1 MYNNGNFMMF
11 DNKNDRKLQSKSR
24 VIHTFYGIAF
34 ASLLSACSG
43 LGVDHSVCDLRVLSL
58 QIPKQSAEAL
68 TGSEQA
74 INELKKTQE
83 KLKMVLPSAVK
94 HLKDQSDVEILH
106 EDAEAIYGNI
116 ARIVQN
122 QKNLNHIYDYTLA
135 VAETVPGIQAEYN
148 LMVNMMTRENY
159 PSTQV
164 LIAKNQVFIAER
176 MLRSLSGITNSNEFQ
191 VNNIEDFSADL
202 ETFNIYLKAQLN
214 GNLELGVTRVN
225 NPQLRLSLEAI
236 KRDVDE
242 ILIAG
247 SRNLNQNAEQIVR
260 VSYAVKDNQAK
271 SAEIFNKL
279 EKIE

>member
-1 MYNNGNFMMF
+1 MMF

-24 VIHTFYGIAF
+24 VIHTFCGIAF

-43 LGVDHSVCDLRVLSL
+43 LGADHSVCDLRVLSL

-176 MLRSLSGITNSNEFQ
+176 ILRLLSGITN
-191 VNNIEDFSADL
+191 IDDFSTDL

-214 GNLELGVTRVN
+214 GNSEMGVTRIN
-225 NPQLRLSLEAI
+225 DPELRSSLESI
-236 KRDVDE
+236 QHDVDE

-247 SRNLNQNAEQIVR
+247 SLNLNKNAEQIIR